1 MAIGYVS
8 YRAPIRCDSVTVLT
22 TIDPQLSGQGHSV
35 LIVEAGPDGSWN
47 PAVYNAEDRPYP
59 AVYCNWNYPR
69 YGDDGKKLNSTIDA
83 GACIGGS
90 TSSGLRETD
99 INSLANCC
107 SQWNGLV

>member
-1 MAIGYVS
+1 M
-8 YRAPIRCDSVTVLT
+8 LT
-22 TIDPQLSGQGHSV
+22 SIEPQLSGQGHSV

-69 YGDDGKKLNSTIDA
+69 YDDNGKKLNSTIDA

-90 TSSGLRETD
+90 TSSELRQ
-99 INSLANCC
+99 LCH
-107 SQWNGLV
+107 